1 MTAYRLERGRERIG
15 LKLVIARDD
24 PDLAPHLDPDLRR
37 AGDMARRVERHP
49 RLADLPRLAVAD
61 GVERDIPQ
69 PVAHHRG
76 SEIRCEIG
84 PMPVAGVIGMAVGDQ
99 RPRDRAP
106 RVDVE
111 IAGGTVE
118 PLWGD
123 VQDHAPMIG
132 PARPVTSPLRSAA
145 RGLCCTAERAEQG
158 TGHAVREIWRGRAG
172 TA

>member
-1 MTAYRLERGRERIG
+1 MVTAHRLERGRERIG

-24 PDLAPHLDPDLRR
+24 PDLAAHLDPDLRR
-37 AGDMARRVERHP
+37 AGDMACRVERDP
-49 RLADLPRLAVAD
+49 RIADLPHLAVAD
-61 GVERDIPQ
+61 GVERDVPQ

-76 SEIRCEIG
+76 GQIG
-84 PMPVAGVIGMAVGDQ
+84 GEVRPVPVAGVIGMAVRDQ

-106 RVDVE
+106 RVDVK
-111 IAGGTVE
+111 IACGAIE

-145 RGLCCTAERAEQG
+145 RGLCCATEHG
-158 TGHAVREIWRGRAG
+158 DTGGRPCG
-172 TA
+172 S